1 MKMTDPAVY
10 LRTLP
15 AVRER
20 TRLVMEKAKVNELS
34 NFTVD
39 FAKFDKAVEF
49 VASIIERDFAPNYS
63 KIPPHGRWQHFDVDG
78 VSRIRQLVDSWSM
91 VDEAEIAKRLVDLFL
106 VSVLLDAGAGNN
118 WVFREP
124 GNAAGVYGRSEG
136 LAVASLYM
144 FKNGLL
150 SSSPSNRYQVD
161 STALKAITVDT
172 ISNAL
177 QHSSDNPLEGIEG
190 RAELLQ
196 RLGLALEE
204 GVKYFGPDGRPGN
217 MLKYLLESATTR
229 GADGKNTVSVAVVWD
244 VIMTGLNPIWPKGRT
259 ALDGVLLGDAWP
271 CSSMPQDGEEWE
283 KIVPFHK
290 LSQWLCYS
298 LLAPL
303 EVYGGINFVGKE
315 LQTGLPEYRNGGLFV
330 DTGVLALKPE
340 IYKMGIANNSEFGQD
355 NEGVPVFLP
364 DEDVIV
370 EWRALT
376 VGLLDLLLPAVNE
389 KLGIAGSQDE
399 LILAQLLE
407 AGSWKG
413 GREIAAQKRPKTK
426 GLSQNS
432 RNNTA
437 VRRLMTEYKQLINEA
452 PDGISAG
459 PIDEDNFFEWECLIQ
474 GPEDTPFEGGVF
486 PATLTFPK
494 DYPLS
499 PPTMKFTCEMFHPN
513 GNVIIRRALS
523 NKSSNWVYLVY
534 KDGTVCISILHAPG
548 DDPNMYES
556 ASERWSPI
564 QSVEKILISVM
575 SMLAE
580 PNDESGANID
590 ACKVW
595 RNDRAEYNRIVK
607 ANVRKTL
614 GL

>member
-1 MKMTDPAVY
+1 MKMTDTAAY

-15 AVRER
+15 AIRER

-39 FAKFDKAVEF
+39 FAKLDKAVEF
-49 VASIIERDFAPNYS
+49 VANIIKRDFAPNYS
-63 KIPPHGRWQHFDVDG
+63 KIPPHGRWQHFDVG
-78 VSRIRQLVDSWSM
+78 SVPRIRQLVDSWSM
-91 VDEAEIAKRLVDLFL
+91 IDETEIAKRLVDLFL
-106 VSVLLDAGAGNN
+106 VSVLLDAGAGNK

-150 SSSPSNRYQVD
+150 SSNPSNRFQVD
-161 STALKAITVDT
+161 STALKAITAST
-172 ISNAL
+172 ISSAL
-177 QHSSDNPLEGIEG
+177 QHSSENPLEGIEG

-196 RLGLALEE
+196 RLGCALEE
-204 GVKYFGPDGRPGN
+204 GAKYFGPDGRPGN
-217 MLKYLLESATTR
+217 MLKYLLEKSTAR
-229 GADGKNTVSVAVVWD
+229 GADGKNSVSVAVVWD

-259 ALDGVLLGDAWP
+259 ALNGVSLGDAWP

-303 EVYGGINFVGKE
+303 EVYGGINIVGKE

-340 IYKMGIANNSEFGQD
+340 IYKLGMANNSEFGQD
-355 NEGVPVFLP
+355 NEEVPVFLP

-389 KLGIAGSQDE
+389 MLGIVGSQDE

-413 GREIAAQKRPKTK
+413 GREIASQKRPETK
-426 GLSQNS
+426 G
-432 RNNTA
+432 
-437 VRRLMTEYKQLINEA
+437 
-452 PDGISAG
+452 P
-459 PIDEDNFFEWECLIQ
+459 PI
-474 GPEDTPFEGGVF
+474 
-486 PATLTFPK
+486 A
-494 DYPLS
+494 
-499 PPTMKFTCEMFHPN
+499 
-513 GNVIIRRALS
+513 IRS
-523 NKSSNWVYLVY
+523 
-534 KDGTVCISILHAPG
+534 DGTLF
-548 DDPNMYES
+548 
-556 ASERWSPI
+556 
-564 QSVEKILISVM
+564 
-575 SMLAE
+575 
-580 PNDESGANID
+580 
-590 ACKVW
+590 
-595 RNDRAEYNRIVK
+595 
-607 ANVRKTL
+607 
-614 GL
+614 